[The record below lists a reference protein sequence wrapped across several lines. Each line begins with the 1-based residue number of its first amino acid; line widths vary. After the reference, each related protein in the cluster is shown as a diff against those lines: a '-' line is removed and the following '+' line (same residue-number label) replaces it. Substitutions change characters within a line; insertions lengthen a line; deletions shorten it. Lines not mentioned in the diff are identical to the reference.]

1 MFSADLLSRH
11 ATDVFLFVFFSFK
24 RTPQNASKDEV
35 LRLYGSVAQVSP
47 AVRFFFRLVMCE
59 KKSKQTKANAS
70 PIFCSPLLFFCEF
83 SVPEPV
89 PVPPPPPPR
98 RLLNRLD
105 FVHLIVH
112 SQVHSAVLEPG
123 GFMVSS

>member
-70 PIFCSPLLFFCEF
+70 PIFCSPLLFFLRILC
-83 SVPEPV
+83 PGTG
-89 PVPPPPPPR
+89 PR
-98 RLLNRLD
+98 PT
-105 FVHLIVH
+105 
-112 SQVHSAVLEPG
+112 SAP
-123 GFMVSS
+123 SSSAAKPT